1 MVLGLKE
8 NKKMVDAIKIS
19 EEEML
24 AELALLAAKPE
35 SNTQPDI
42 SDAITTPK
50 NSWSLKEMS
59 SNTSNI

>member
-1 MVLGLKE
+1 
-8 NKKMVDAIKIS
+8 MVDAIKIS

-24 AELALLAAKPE
+24 AELALLSAKPA

-42 SDAITTPK
+42 SDAITTPR